1 MRGVD
6 SVRREVLRTDGPFAE
21 TKEYVAG
28 FGVVDC
34 AEVHQPAGGPEPTGT
49 DALRRSLEER
59 FATPAGPAH
68 PEVLGL
74 RVRSGEASAFSHA
87 LVRLRA
93 TRHLPRRP
101 AVLPWRRRAY
111 RGPELPADDR
121 PVVPDRRFAGP
132 CLGG

>member
-6 SVRREVLRTDGPFAE
+6 SVRREVLRTDGPFVE

-28 FGVVDC
+28 FDVVDC
-34 AEVHQPAGGPEPTGT
+34 AEVHQSASGPEPTGT

-59 FATPAGPAH
+59 FATPTGP
-68 PEVLGL
+68 VYRV
-74 RVRSGEASAFSHA
+74 RVRSGEGSAFSHA

-101 AVLPWRRRAY
+101 AVLPWHRRAY

-121 PVVPDRRFAGP
+121 PGVPDRRFAGP
-132 CLGG
+132 RLGG